1 MPALKELPEGPR
13 RKFVTELHVHYRV
26 ANRPTL
32 QAIADAAA
40 IAPEGRAVSR
50 ETVRRL
56 LTGKGD
62 ATWNNVDLLF
72 RALCHLAGEDP
83 ERLRWEQDRYDDDAT
98 TCRDHLRKLWHDSI
112 DDEDLGVEPPPRS
125 EPAPDHQPQTSRWG
139 GQQNGGWGV
148 PSSRTPDD
156 PWASPA
162 PGNGKY
168 TEEAPF

>member
-26 ANRPTL
+26 ANRPNL

-40 IAPEGRAVSR
+40 LAPEGRAVSR

-56 LTGKGD
+56 LTGKGN
-62 ATWNNVDLLF
+62 ATWTNVDLVF
-72 RALCHLAGEDP
+72 RTLCQLAGEDP

-125 EPAPDHQPQTSRWG
+125 APDPQPQTGGFG
-139 GQQNGGWGV
+139 GQQHSGWGA
-148 PSSRTPDD
+148 SSSPTYDD

-162 PGNGKY
+162 PANGKF
-168 TEEAPF
+168 TEEPPF